1 MSACVKDDASAEGQG
16 SPFGPE
22 EWCLMG
28 NRAGAHALLFMQSE
42 HAGDVTHPLVA
53 TLKALSSWVTVA
65 LNSCCVSKHSAS

>member
-1 MSACVKDDASAEGQG
+1 MSACLKDDVFAEGHG

-42 HAGDVTHPLVA
+42 LAGDATHPLVVV
-53 TLKALSSWVTVA
+53 LEALSSLATVA
-65 LNSCCVSKHSAS
+65 VNSCCISKHKA